1 MYRARQ
7 DPGEVGRAGVAVEG
21 TAGAGGRPDFVVTA
35 AITGGP
41 ALTSP
46 LDSGWPLIEH
56 MFIG

>member
-1 MYRARQ
+1 MMPGRSTSTGDI
-7 DPGEVGRAGVAVEG
+7 DP
-21 TAGAGGRPDFVVTA
+21 TAGAGGRPDYVVTA

-46 LDSGWPLIEH
+46 LDSGWLLIEH